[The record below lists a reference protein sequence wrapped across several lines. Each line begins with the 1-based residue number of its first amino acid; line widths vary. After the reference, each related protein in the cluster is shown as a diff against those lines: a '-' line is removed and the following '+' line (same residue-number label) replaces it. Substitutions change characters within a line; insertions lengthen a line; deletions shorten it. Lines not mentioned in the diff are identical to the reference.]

1 MVELQPTDTGVLNAA
16 TAGHMPTLTF
26 VSDRLSLTDTVRTRL
41 AARQWSGRL
50 IDLARFFD
58 AQLNTFKP
66 GAVLLD
72 AGDVHLINWKQL
84 DDKIRL
90 LDQAN
95 IPVILLNW
103 PVSMEFS
110 RFRLASKI
118 RSSSIEEVWARIESA
133 MCFALALAEIPQQ
146 DEQQRQLQEQ
156 LKIAG
161 AVQRN
166 FLPQTLPAT
175 DKVRFAHVYH
185 PAQWVSGDIF
195 DAARLDETHIG
206 FYIADAVGHSVP
218 AALLTMFLKHT
229 AVLRETHG
237 NQYHIFPPRE
247 VLNHLNRQM
256 ILQHLKG
263 CLFATACCCQLNTD
277 TMELSFA
284 RAGHP
289 YPLLLRPGREPQQL
303 HSRGGLLGVFEEM
316 DFEQVLVPVQS
327 GDKILLY
334 SDGVEPLIGEVDNR
348 GKFRFSD
355 LFLTLCDRP
364 VMSMM
369 STLENAI
376 TRWRRSSAEV
386 DDITLLA
393 VEIL

>member
-1 MVELQPTDTGVLNAA
+1 MAELPPTDTGIIAS
-16 TAGHMPTLTF
+16 GHAPTLTF
-26 VSDRLSLTDTVRTRL
+26 VSDRLNLTDTVRTRL
-41 AARQWSGRL
+41 SARQWSGRL
-50 IDLARFFD
+50 IDLNGFFN
-58 AQLNTFKP
+58 AQPETFKP

-84 DDKIRL
+84 DDKIRR

-110 RFRLASKI
+110 RFRLASRI
-118 RSSSIEEVWARIESA
+118 RSSSIEEIWARIESA
-133 MCFALALAEIPQQ
+133 MCFAAALAEIPQQ
-146 DEQQRQLQEQ
+146 EEQQRQRQAQ

-161 AVQRN
+161 AIQRI

-175 DKVRFAHVYH
+175 NRVRFAHIYY
-185 PAQWVSGDIF
+185 PAEWVSGDIF
-195 DAARLDETHIG
+195 DAVRLDETHIG

-229 AVLRETHG
+229 TVLRETHG
-237 NQYHIFPPRE
+237 NQYHIFRPRE

-256 ILQHLKG
+256 IQQQLKG

-289 YPLLLRPGREPQQL
+289 YPLLLRPGQTPQQL
-303 HSRGGLLGVFEEM
+303 HSRGGLLGVFDEMEFEE
-316 DFEQVLVPVQS
+316 VLVPVQS

-334 SDGVEPLIGEVDNR
+334 SDGVEPLIGEVDHS
-348 GKFRFSD
+348 GTFRFTE
-355 LFLTLCDRP
+355 LFLNLCDSP

-369 STLENAI
+369 STLENTI
-376 TRWRRSSAEV
+376 TRWRRSGAEV